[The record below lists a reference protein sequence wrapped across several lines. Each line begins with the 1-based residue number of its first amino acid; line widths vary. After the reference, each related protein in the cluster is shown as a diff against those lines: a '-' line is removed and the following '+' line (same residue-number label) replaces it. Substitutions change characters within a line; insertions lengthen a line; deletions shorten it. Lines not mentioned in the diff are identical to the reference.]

1 LAKVNEWEN
10 FDSGQG
16 KGNSGKFATY
26 FAYANWLEKMA
37 EEHNVQPFYLL
48 RQLWRLESIGE
59 VETPEMIIREAKLG
73 KTRLSQ
79 NLRFI
84 YDRGERKENL

>member
-59 VETPEMIIREAKLG
+59 VETPEMIIREAKPG